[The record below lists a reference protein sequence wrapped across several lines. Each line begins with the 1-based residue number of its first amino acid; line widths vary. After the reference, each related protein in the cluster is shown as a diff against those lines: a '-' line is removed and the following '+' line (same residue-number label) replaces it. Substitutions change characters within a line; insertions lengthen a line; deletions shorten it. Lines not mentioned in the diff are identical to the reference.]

1 MKHFETLHRELMAL
15 LETSPELS
23 DGQILE
29 LIDGLLVDSETGRCL
44 SLREKDGLRDELFC
58 SVRRLDVLQELI
70 DDPQVTEIMVNGCH
84 NIFVERDGRIT
95 RFEKNFTAPEKLEDV
110 IQQIVGKCNRIIN
123 ESRPIVDARLDNGAR
138 VNAVVE
144 PVSLDGP
151 ALTIR
156 RFPDVPI
163 TMETLI
169 AWGSITREAAGFLR
183 DLVKSGYSILV
194 GGGTSAGKTTFLNA
208 LSNYIPGDERVITIE
223 DTAELQIQGVEN
235 LVRLEARTANL
246 EGGKSITIR
255 DLIRT
260 ALRMRPDRIIVG
272 EVRSEEA
279 IDLLQAWNTGHE
291 GSIGTAHAN
300 SSRDMVSR
308 LETMVL
314 MGMQLPLEAIR
325 RQIASGID
333 VMIHIGKT
341 KKKQRKVMEIC
352 EVTGLCGGEVQLRP
366 LYRWDDEMQQL
377 EAKERL
383 KNTEKLE
390 RMMRYE
396 AGL

>member
-1 MKHFETLHRELMAL
+1 MNHFDILHKRLMEL

-23 DGQILE
+23 DEQILE
-29 LIDGLLVDSETGRCL
+29 LIDGLLMESQEGHCL
-44 SLREKDGLRDELFC
+44 SLKEKHGLRGELFC

-70 DDPQVTEIMVNGCH
+70 DDPQVTEIMVNGCQR
-84 NIFVERDGRIT
+84 IFVERAGCIS
-95 RFEKNFTAPEKLEDV
+95 RFEKSFTAPEKLEDV
-110 IQQIVGKCNRIIN
+110 IQQIVGKCNRVIN

-163 TMETLI
+163 TMETLV

-208 LSNYIPGDERVITIE
+208 LSNFIPGDERIITIE

-235 LVRLEARTANL
+235 LVRLEARAANL
-246 EGGKSITIR
+246 DGGKSITIR

-279 IDLLQAWNTGHE
+279 IDLLQAWNTGHL
-291 GSIGTAHAN
+291 GFRS
-300 SSRDMVSR
+300 
-308 LETMVL
+308 
-314 MGMQLPLEAIR
+314 
-325 RQIASGID
+325 
-333 VMIHIGKT
+333 
-341 KKKQRKVMEIC
+341 
-352 EVTGLCGGEVQLRP
+352 
-366 LYRWDDEMQQL
+366 
-377 EAKERL
+377 
-383 KNTEKLE
+383 
-390 RMMRYE
+390 
-396 AGL
+396 